1 MREMGG
7 WQKSTGIAAAD
18 HENRRGGGDEVADE
32 RAERRVAL
40 VPVEGATFLD
50 VAGVPVEGV
59 AIVVGIA
66 GRLVPQHLLS
76 LPRCC
81 SDISVD
87 LIRVR
92 LLNSRRNEMK
102 LCFGRLSDNL
112 LHEGGCN
119 YHFYLAV
126 DRYQFK
132 METLM
137 DLLGA
142 AGRRPGFPMVV
153 CCSSHDELDAA
164 SSAVA
169 NVPCISLASLLMVS
183 KVIIFEAYDNLFGSS
198 ERIVSFV

>member
-1 MREMGG
+1 MLSCVVT
-7 WQKSTGIAAAD
+7 Q
-18 HENRRGGGDEVADE
+18 
-32 RAERRVAL
+32 
-40 VPVEGATFLD
+40 ATSLLLKD
-50 VAGVPVEGV
+50 NTL
-59 AIVVGIA
+59 IVVSCVNNTTPVCI
-66 GRLVPQHLLS
+66 
-76 LPRCC
+76 
-81 SDISVD
+81 
-87 LIRVR
+87 
-92 LLNSRRNEMK
+92 
-102 LCFGRLSDNL
+102 FYFTLSDNL

-137 DLLGA
+137 DLLGV

-183 KVIIFEAYDNLFGSS
+183 KVIIFEAYDNLFGS
-198 ERIVSFV
+198 RFFLPTCTALLDRRKYTVGFFLHLKHR